1 MTAVI
6 SMTARA
12 SKTSKTRTRST
23 LADDPAVLAVDA
35 DLGAASW
42 RALGTYVDLRTTPD
56 AIVPAVALAVDI
68 LNEVDL
74 ACSRFRADSDLSR
87 ANRAAG
93 RRVSVSPLLVAA
105 VQVALEAAEETDGL
119 VDPTLG
125 AVLTAAG
132 YDRTFALVP
141 ADDPEPTVV
150 PRPRRDWRSVQVED
164 ERAVCV
170 PPGSAL
176 DLGATGKAFAA
187 DLVALAIAHELG
199 APALISV
206 GGDVR
211 VAGPE
216 DGRVTSV
223 PAYPVV
229 IGGTLADLDSDGS
242 PPRVWLRAG
251 GLATSS
257 TAARRWSRGGRQWH
271 HLVDP
276 RTGAPADGSL
286 RTVTAWG
293 RTAVAANTASTA
305 AVVLGDD
312 AWPWLLARD
321 VAARLVDVDGRVR
334 TTPAWDA
341 SGFEV
346 SE

>member
-1 MTAVI
+1 MTVL
-6 SMTARA
+6 TAA
-12 SKTSKTRTRST
+12 
-23 LADDPAVLAVDA
+23 DPAVLAVDA

-56 AIVPAVALAVDI
+56 AVAIAVALAVDI
-68 LNEVDL
+68 LNEVDR

-93 RRVSVSPLLVAA
+93 HGVTVSPLLVAA
-105 VQVALEAAEETDGL
+105 VRVALEAADETDGL

-125 AVLTAAG
+125 TVLTAAG
-132 YDRTFALVP
+132 YDRTFALLP
-141 ADDPEPTVV
+141 ADDPAPTSV
-150 PRPRRDWRSVQVED
+150 PRPPRDWRSVRIGD
-164 ERAVCV
+164 DRVCV

-187 DLVALAIAHELG
+187 DLVALAIAHEVG
-199 APALISV
+199 APTLISV

-211 VAGPE
+211 VTGP
-216 DGRVTSV
+216 DGGDDRSG

-229 IGGTLADLDSDGS
+229 LGSTVADLAAGGS
-242 PPRVWLRAG
+242 PARVRLRAG

-257 TAARRWSRGGRQWH
+257 SSARRWSRGGRQWH

-276 RTGAPADGSL
+276 RTGAPTGGSL

-305 AVVLGDD
+305 AMVLGDA
-312 AWPWLLARD
+312 AWPWLITRD

-341 SGFEV
+341 SGIEV
-346 SE
+346 SP

>member
-1 MTAVI
+1 VTAMIAMT
-6 SMTARA
+6 
-12 SKTSKTRTRST
+12 ST
-23 LADDPAVLAVDA
+23 GSTNTTVTDDTAVLAVDA

-56 AIVPAVALAVDI
+56 RIIPAVALAVDI

-74 ACSRFRADSDLSR
+74 ACSRFRADSDLSL

-93 RRVSVSPLLVAA
+93 RRVCVSPLLVAA
-105 VQVALEAAEETDGL
+105 VQVALEAADETDGL

-125 AVLTAAG
+125 TVLTAAG

-141 ADDPEPTVV
+141 ADDPAPTSV
-150 PRPRRDWRSVQVED
+150 PRPRRDWRSVQVD
-164 ERAVCV
+164 DGAVCV

-187 DLVALAIAHELG
+187 DLVALGIAHELG

-211 VAGPE
+211 VTGPD
-216 DGRVTSV
+216 DGNVTSV

-229 IGGTLADLDSDGS
+229 IGSTLADLDGGGS
-242 PPRVWLRAG
+242 PPRVRLRAG

-276 RTGAPADGSL
+276 RTGEPTDGSL

-305 AVVLGDD
+305 AMVLGDA

-346 SE
+346 PE

>member
-1 MTAVI
+1 MTV
-6 SMTARA
+6 MTDEAGA
-12 SKTSKTRTRST
+12 G
-23 LADDPAVLAVDA
+23 PVVDA

-56 AIVPAVALAVDI
+56 AVAPALALAVDV
-68 LNEVDL
+68 LDEVDR

-87 ANRAAG
+87 ANRAIG
-93 RRVSVSPLLVAA
+93 RSVTVSPLLVAA
-105 VQVALEAAEETDGL
+105 VRVALEAADETDGL

-125 AVLTAAG
+125 TVLTAAG
-132 YDRTFALVP
+132 YDRTFALIP
-141 ADDPEPTVV
+141 ADDPEPTSV
-150 PRPRRDWRSVQVED
+150 PRPRRDWRNVQVGED
-164 ERAVCV
+164 RVCV

-199 APALISV
+199 APTLVSV

-211 VAGPE
+211 VAGP
-216 DGRVTSV
+216 DGGDDWSA
-223 PAYPVV
+223 PAYPIVLGSTV
-229 IGGTLADLDSDGS
+229 ADLDADGS
-242 PPRVWLRAG
+242 PARARVRAG

-257 TAARRWSRGGRQWH
+257 TSARRWSRAGRQWH

-276 RTGAPADGSL
+276 RTGAPAGGPL

-305 AVVLGDD
+305 AMVLGAA
-312 AWPWLLARD
+312 AWSWLLARD
-321 VAARLVDVDGRVR
+321 VAARLVDVDGRVL

-341 SGFEV
+341 CGIEV
-346 SE
+346 S

>member
-1 MTAVI
+1 MTAMTA
-6 SMTARA
+6 MTAR
-12 SKTSKTRTRST
+12 TRPTT
-23 LADDPAVLAVDA
+23 TAADDPPVLAVDA

-56 AIVPAVALAVDI
+56 AIASAVALAVDI

-74 ACSRFRADSDLSR
+74 ACSRFRADSDLSH

-93 RRVSVSPLLVAA
+93 SIVSVSPLLVAA
-105 VQVALEAAEETDGL
+105 VQVALEAADETDGL

-125 AVLTAAG
+125 TVLTAAG

-141 ADDPEPTVV
+141 ADDPAPTSV
-150 PRPRRDWRSVQVED
+150 PRPRRDWRNVQVGD
-164 ERAVCV
+164 DGVCV
-170 PPGSAL
+170 PPGSEL
-176 DLGATGKAFAA
+176 DLGATGKALAA

-199 APALISV
+199 APALVSV

-211 VAGPE
+211 VAGPD
-216 DGRVTSV
+216 DGNVTSV

-229 IGGTLADLDSDGS
+229 LAGTVADLETDGT
-242 PPRVWLRAG
+242 PPRVRLRDG

-257 TAARRWSRGGRQWH
+257 TAARRWSRGGRQWN

-276 RTGAPADGSL
+276 RTGAPADGPL

-305 AVVLGDD
+305 AMVLGDA

-321 VAARLVDVDGRVR
+321 VAARLVDVDDRVL